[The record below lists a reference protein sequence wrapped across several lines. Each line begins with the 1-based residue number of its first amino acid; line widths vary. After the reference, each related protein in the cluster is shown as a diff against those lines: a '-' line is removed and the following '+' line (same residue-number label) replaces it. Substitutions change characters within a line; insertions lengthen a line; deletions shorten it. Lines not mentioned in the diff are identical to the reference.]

1 MGMLSTLSTSSSR
14 HSGAVLW
21 CIEINLNA
29 HPQRHALLT
38 HCAVVDH
45 GPL

>member
-1 MGMLSTLSTSSSR
+1 MLSTLSPQADTR
-14 HSGAVLW
+14 GKAGLW
-21 CIEINLNA
+21 YILINLNA
-29 HPQRHALLT
+29 HPHALLT